1 MAGAAAEVTWVP
13 SLAQSHPC
21 VPRERGGVSG
31 FSRTTGKQTP
41 GLSQSWKFMFKYH
54 IVQQH
59 SHRAGS
65 VVGLILQH
73 RVPCPRNPACKPL
86 PANPCLQT
94 LACEPPACEPLPA
107 ILEQK
112 PSPTPASPAHVPV
125 PVPCT
130 GLGHPRAPRGTQSS
144 TNSSAEP

>member
-21 VPRERGGVSG
+21 VPRERVGGSG
-31 FSRTTGKQTP
+31 FSRTRGKQTP
-41 GLSQSWKFMFKYH
+41 GLFQSWKFMFRYH

-73 RVPCPRNPACKPL
+73 RVPCLRNPACKPL
-86 PANPCLQT
+86 PANLCLQT
-94 LACEPPACEPLPA
+94 LDCEPLPA

-130 GLGHPRAPRGTQSS
+130 RLGHPGGTRGTQSS
-144 TNSSAEP
+144 TSSSAEP